1 MRNKILQGLACLLL
15 LAGTAQAASPAD
27 PGKVVHV
34 AFEAADNGFDL
45 VATRSWY
52 STTVGEAIFESLL
65 SYDYLARPAKLV
77 PNTSAA
83 LPEISADGKTYT
95 FHLKKNIYFT
105 ADPAFNGLKREL
117 VANDYAYSL
126 KRIMDPKNR
135 SASASSLAGKI
146 AGLDAL
152 AAAAKKTGKFNYDAP
167 VAGLETPD
175 RHTLRIRLNAP
186 DQTFLYLFADPGTG
200 AVAREVVEKY
210 GADISRHPVG
220 TGPYVL
226 AHYAPHSRI
235 VLEANPD
242 YRGYVWDFKSS
253 GDPWDEQIVR
263 DMQGKKMPQVGRV
276 EISIIE
282 EQQSRWLAFD
292 SGQLDL
298 DQLPDTVASRVL
310 DKDRLKPEISAKGI
324 RLFRYAGPEN
334 SHTIFSFKDPVVG
347 GYSKD
352 KIALRRAIAM
362 GYNLDEE
369 IALVRHGQG
378 IRAQSQVPPGLMGY
392 DPSYRSSIAYEPEL
406 AARLLDRFNYRKG
419 QDGYRQFPDGSPL
432 TLKIH
437 SSGTAADQARM
448 EVWKRSMDRIGLRT
462 AFPVSNF
469 ADNLKAAY
477 ECKLMMWGLG
487 GTASVPDGL
496 DFLENFYGPNA
507 GQGNLSCYQSA
518 AFDALFLKARA
529 TPDGPERQKLFTKME
544 RLIEADTVHV
554 LHLNRVR
561 NWLVR
566 PWVKGFKKHPMLRA
580 DWQYLDIE
588 KH

>member
-1 MRNKILQGLACLLL
+1 MGNKIVQVISGFLL
-15 LAGTAQAASPAD
+15 LAGAAQAASPAD
-27 PGKVVHV
+27 PGKVVHI

-45 VATRSWY
+45 VATRSHY
-52 STTVGEAIFESLL
+52 SATVGEAIFESLL

-77 PNTSAA
+77 PNTSEA

-105 ADPAFNGLKREL
+105 SDPAFNGARREL
-117 VANDYAYSL
+117 VANDYAYTI

-135 SASASSLAGKI
+135 SASASSLEGKI

-152 AAAAKKTGKFNYDAP
+152 VADAKKTGKFNYDTP

-175 RHTLRIRLNAP
+175 RHTLRIRLTAP

-200 AVAREVVEKY
+200 AVTREVVEKY
-210 GADISRHPVG
+210 GTDIGRHPVG

-226 AHYAPHSRI
+226 TQYAPHSKI

-298 DQLPDTVASRVL
+298 DQVPDTVAPSAL
-310 DKDRLKPEISAKGI
+310 DKDKLKPALSAKGI
-324 RLFRYAGPEN
+324 RLFRYAGPEI

-362 GYNLDEE
+362 AYNLDEE
-369 IALVRHGQG
+369 IALVRHGQAV
-378 IRAQSQVPPGLMGY
+378 RAQSQVPPGLMGH
-392 DPSYRSSIAYEPEL
+392 DPTYRSSIAYEPEL

-419 QDGYRQFPDGSPL
+419 KDGYRQFPDGSPL

-487 GTASVPDGL
+487 GAASVPDGL

-518 AFDALFLKARA
+518 AFDALFLKART
-529 TPDGPERQKLFTKME
+529 TPDGPERQQLFTKME
-544 RLIEADTVHV
+544 RLIEADTAQV

-580 DWQYLDIE
+580 DWKYLDIE